1 MAHEVVK
8 VAKTIADRT
17 SFKKLFQ
24 EKYAGFTSTDLLG
37 SSIEFLSTWG
47 FLASL
52 ERHWR
57 QSSHERVR
65 EVEAGKTLIGF

>member
-52 ERHWR
+52 ERH
-57 QSSHERVR
+57 
-65 EVEAGKTLIGF
+65 